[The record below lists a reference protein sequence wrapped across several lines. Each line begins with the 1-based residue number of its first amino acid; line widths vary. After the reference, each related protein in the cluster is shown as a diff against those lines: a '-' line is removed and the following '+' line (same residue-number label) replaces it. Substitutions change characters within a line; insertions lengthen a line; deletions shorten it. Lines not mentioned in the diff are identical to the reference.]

1 MEPLE
6 LEETRRALTGSG
18 GLENRVD
25 GLEENRVDAWIGS
38 LTKTMSRMEP
48 QGL

>member
-6 LEETRRALTGSG
+6 LEETRRTLTGSG
-18 GLENRVD
+18 GLVQVD